1 MAAVPNERLTFAVGD
16 VHGRFD
22 LVQRAIES
30 IEHYAA
36 GRPSRTIMLGDYVD
50 RGPDSRSV
58 VEFLMAASA
67 ARGAS
72 LICLKGNHEQLM
84 LRACREGGPLSD
96 YWRAMGG
103 DATLQSYPDGVLPEH
118 LEWLDQLPLTA
129 HDEHRCFV
137 HAGVM
142 PGRELRD
149 NGEETF
155 LWIRGPF
162 LRADA
167 QDLPCHIVHGHSP
180 HHELKPVVSRPELLA
195 HRTNLDSGAFATGV
209 LTVGVFDGDRAG
221 GPIAIIQVT
230 AGDAQV
236 SLLDHPEDDR
246 PGVEAAQESPTAQR
260 QGETARSLANK
271 RLMERDVAGQAFAA
285 ARLRF
290 EANRAPQAHEGLLIS
305 EPASKPPSI

>member
-1 MAAVPNERLTFAVGD
+1 MPNERLTFAVGD

-22 LVQRAIES
+22 LVQRAMAS
-30 IEHYAA
+30 IEDYAA

-67 ARGAS
+67 APGSS
-72 LICLKGNHEQLM
+72 LICLKGNHEHLM
-84 LRACREGGPLSD
+84 LRACREGGAISD
-96 YWRAMGG
+96 RWRGVGG
-103 DATLQSYPDGVLPEH
+103 DATLQSYPDGVPADH

-142 PGRELRD
+142 PGLELRD
-149 NGEETF
+149 NKEETF
-155 LWIRGPF
+155 LWIRDPF
-162 LRADA
+162 LRARA

-180 HHELKPVVSRPELLA
+180 HHELKPVPRLPELLA
-195 HRTNLDSGAFATGV
+195 HRTNLDSAAFATGV
-209 LTVGVFDGDRAG
+209 LTVGVFAGDRAG

-230 AGDAQV
+230 ASDTQV
-236 SLLDHPEDDR
+236 SLLTESEESSPS
-246 PGVEAAQESPTAQR
+246 VEGLREPLPARR
-260 QGETARSLANK
+260 QGATPRSLADK
-271 RLMERDVAGQAFAA
+271 LLEERDIAGQAFAA

-290 EANRAPQAHEGLLIS
+290 KANHSPQAHEGPQTRQ
-305 EPASKPPSI
+305 PATKPPSI